1 LMQSHMWGLKTF
13 YYSLINKAGSKMKA
27 EEAPA
32 ILEVIDFDDEESCE
46 SCKL

>member
-1 LMQSHMWGLKTF
+1 MWGLKTF
-13 YYSLINKAGSKMKA
+13 YYSLIDKQGAKAEA

-32 ILEVIDFDDEESCE
+32 MLEEIDFDNEDGCE

>member
-1 LMQSHMWGLKTF
+1 
-13 YYSLINKAGSKMKA
+13 MKA

-32 ILEVIDFDDEESCE
+32 MLEAIDFDNEDDCE